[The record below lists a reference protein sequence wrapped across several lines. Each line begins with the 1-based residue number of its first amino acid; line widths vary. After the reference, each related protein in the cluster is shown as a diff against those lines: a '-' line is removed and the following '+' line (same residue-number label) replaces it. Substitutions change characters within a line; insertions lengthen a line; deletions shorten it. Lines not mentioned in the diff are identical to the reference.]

1 MFLKHRRQ
9 EDYSVFCFLR
19 LYLAPSLGIIACMF
33 TDLQKWN
40 WIQRVP
46 EKWHSYIYLARLDRP
61 IGVWL
66 LLLPACWSII
76 LASSQLAGVSFK
88 VVALLVFFA
97 VGAVVM
103 RAAGC
108 VINDLWD
115 RNLDSQVERT
125 SVRPLASGDISV
137 SQALVFLGILL
148 SIGFCILILMNG
160 TTILLGL
167 LTIPL
172 IVIYPFMKRI
182 TFWPQGVLG
191 LTFNFGA
198 LMGWAAVM
206 NSMSL
211 QAFLLYIAAC
221 FWTLGYDTI
230 YAHQDKEDDALIG
243 VKSTALK
250 FGEDSKK
257 WVSGFYSAMLVSLAL
272 AFALS
277 DVNLLALPGL
287 ALVAAHF
294 FWQIGQWDM
303 DDPVSSLAVFKSNR
317 DLGFLI
323 LGVILVS
330 GF

>member
-1 MFLKHRRQ
+1 
-9 EDYSVFCFLR
+9 
-19 LYLAPSLGIIACMF
+19 MF
-33 TDLQKWN
+33 TDLQKWD
-40 WIQRVP
+40 WIEKVP
-46 EKWHSYIYLARLDRP
+46 EKFHPYIYLARLDRP

-66 LLLPACWSII
+66 LLLPAWWGI
-76 LASSQLAGVSFK
+76 LFASSQLGGLTFK
-88 VVALLVFFA
+88 VFSLLVLFIL
-97 VGAVVM
+97 GAVAM

-115 RNLDSQVERT
+115 RKLDAQVERT
-125 SVRPLASGDISV
+125 SLRPLASGDLAV
-137 SQALVFLGILL
+137 AQALVFLAILL
-148 SIGFCILILMNG
+148 MVGFCVLLLMNG

-182 TFWPQGVLG
+182 TFWPQAVLG

-198 LMGWAAVM
+198 LMGWTAVM
-206 NSMSL
+206 DAMSF
-211 QAFLLYIAAC
+211 QAVLLYIGAC

-257 WVSGFYSAMLVSLAL
+257 WVSGFYAVMLVCIAV

-277 DVNLLALPGL
+277 AVNLLALPGL
-287 ALVAAHF
+287 ALVAAHL
-294 FWQIGQWDM
+294 FWQIGRWDM
-303 DDPVSSLAVFKSNR
+303 DDPASSLEVFKSNR
-317 DLGFLI
+317 DIGFLV
-323 LGVILVS
+323 LGVIFLS